1 MTLPELH
8 PSFDASSP
16 PGCCP
21 QSHEILL
28 NKGMEYWDSGLNAS
42 SSRTFITRV
51 HIAAAAVIGWK
62 RWGKERT
69 GQTQLSLSFIPR
81 WKPSVLFF
89 CFLFFET
96 HPLFDQTGGFQCRLF
111 LTLWITLMYRV
122 SEYSWSKHEFSSHL
136 EDCLFLSP
144 SHVSSFVWVTTSHN
158 VPQ

>member
-1 MTLPELH
+1 VYILFNDIKITRKGQMPIELSVKSCPVAPELH

-28 NKGMEYWDSGLNAS
+28 NKGMKYWNSGLNAS

-51 HIAAAAVIGWK
+51 HIAAAVIGWK

-89 CFLFFET
+89 CFLFFEISS
-96 HPLFDQTGGFQCRLF
+96 PIWPNRGF
-111 LTLWITLMYRV
+111 
-122 SEYSWSKHEFSSHL
+122 
-136 EDCLFLSP
+136 P
-144 SHVSSFVWVTTSHN
+144 VSSFLDFMDNFN
-158 VPQ
+158 V